1 MRGVFKW
8 KQFFLI
14 LSAFHRVWQ
23 SFLVLHAWCFYY
35 TKHGSCPHTQER
47 FSDVNIFSR
56 KNWKQFFWGWY
67 VAFICFQALVKGG
80 ASSQSMAADEFIV
93 GAAEVLLEQVW
104 PVFVL
109 CHVTSNSSLLSMQ
122 SASLVIGSEL
132 SSFCVKPCFL
142 SAEKNSLR
150 KYFKDNPGTEG
161 QTHVHNNTVYIRR
174 YSI

>member
-1 MRGVFKW
+1 MFDKVSR
-8 KQFFLI
+8 
-14 LSAFHRVWQ
+14 SPCMM
-23 SFLVLHAWCFYY
+23 CFY

-47 FSDVNIFSR
+47 FSDVNIFSL
-56 KNWKQFFWGWY
+56 KNWKQFLLGWY

-80 ASSQSMAADEFIV
+80 ASSQAMAADEFIV

-109 CHVTSNSSLLSMQ
+109 YHVTPNSSLLSMQ
-122 SASLVIGSEL
+122 SASLVIGSAL
-132 SSFCVKPCFL
+132 NRFCFKPCFL

-150 KYFKDNPGTEG
+150 KYFKDNPGIEG